1 MREAKMQEAI
11 AVREPT
17 GKNPISNKYVIQMCD
32 VTVTTHS
39 YVICLVVGKR
49 QRGGE
54 GFQAAHHS

>member
-1 MREAKMQEAI
+1 MQEAI